1 MLRSY
6 SRYLKYW
13 EQRERDKHL
22 QAHSNTSY
30 ANKSGQYYQLISNQR
45 AAVAS
50 KTYADAI
57 VGNKVLDYLELT
69 IDSKGN
75 YYDIKEGR
83 VRENK
88 DYGEVLFADLH
99 PQIQVS
105 SKNNIVLTTVQGRD
119 YTRKE
124 YVSGGDLE
132 ISVTGKIT
140 SKYPE
145 VYPEAEVSK
154 FLRLMQF
161 KGVLDCD
168 NTILRQFGIT
178 QPDRT
183 ELQPAAAYL
192 PQCAA
197 LYPAMRGCGAGR
209 NDTGQTE

>member
-83 VRENK
+83 VAK
-88 DYGEVLFADLH
+88 IKTTGSPVCGPA
-99 PQIQVS
+99 S
-105 SKNNIVLTTVQGRD
+105 S
-119 YTRKE
+119 
-124 YVSGGDLE
+124 
-132 ISVTGKIT
+132 
-140 SKYPE
+140 
-145 VYPEAEVSK
+145 
-154 FLRLMQF
+154 
-161 KGVLDCD
+161 
-168 NTILRQFGIT
+168 
-178 QPDRT
+178 
-183 ELQPAAAYL
+183 
-192 PQCAA
+192 
-197 LYPAMRGCGAGR
+197 
-209 NDTGQTE
+209 DTGIVQE